1 MQLPVWTQLSMIL
14 GETKPILI
22 KLEGFSPA
30 IYTSHM
36 NPYEPII
43 SGVFLEAL
51 KDYPQIFPKNHI
63 TEHVKKSFLEVTR
76 SQQITGSTL
85 PKTNSE
91 FTPEKWWLGDYFPSS
106 KGLFLG
112 AGHVGFREGD

>member
-1 MQLPVWTQLSMIL
+1 MIL
-14 GETKPILI
+14 GETNPILI

-43 SGVFLEAL
+43 SGVSLEAL

-63 TEHVKKSFLEVTR
+63 TEHVKKSFVR
-76 SQQITGSTL
+76 SHKISADHRIYTPKNQQRVYL
-85 PKTNSE
+85 
-91 FTPEKWWLGDYFPSS
+91 
-106 KGLFLG
+106 
-112 AGHVGFREGD
+112 